1 MTRSAWWFAAVVG
14 SALCTGVSTQEV
26 PAVVTLSPAH
36 LTDAVDPAKTKEL
49 VITFD
54 RDMDPTRHAL
64 CGGGPSFPRVR
75 GTRWID
81 PRTFTLE
88 VELER
93 DRVYSLDLA
102 CAGSSGFR
110 AASGGMLAPVP
121 WRFATV
127 GAPLAEG
134 VGALAAER
142 LFGAIRDHYSYRD
155 RLGIDWR
162 VLERMHFDALRQ
174 APSGAALALRCADLL
189 GAAQDPHIQVTWL
202 EATLPTFQRPVAA
215 NFDLRSITLAF
226 PKARR
231 IGRIGMVARTDD
243 DIGYLLVNSFA
254 REQRDDFERVLQ
266 ALRGLLDCKAIVID
280 VRLNGG
286 GDENL
291 ARRLAGFFVRGE
303 KVYARQRVRDPR
315 VEGEFREIDDRK
327 VQGHPVPDVYRGP
340 VAVLMGPLD
349 MSSTEAFLLM
359 MKQATTAVLV
369 GERSYGSSG
378 NPQQHALVPGL
389 VVHLPSWQALRP
401 DGTCF
406 EGEGIA
412 PHIHVQAEAE
422 DFHEKD
428 PVLEEALLRLRG
440 QR

>member
-1 MTRSAWWFAAVVG
+1 
-14 SALCTGVSTQEV
+14 
-26 PAVVTLSPAH
+26 
-36 LTDAVDPAKTKEL
+36 
-49 VITFD
+49 
-54 RDMDPTRHAL
+54 
-64 CGGGPSFPRVR
+64 
-75 GTRWID
+75 
-81 PRTFTLE
+81 
-88 VELER
+88 
-93 DRVYSLDLA
+93 
-102 CAGSSGFR
+102 
-110 AASGGMLAPVP
+110 
-121 WRFATV
+121 
-127 GAPLAEG
+127 
-134 VGALAAER
+134 
-142 LFGAIRDHYSYRD
+142 
-155 RLGIDWR
+155 
-162 VLERMHFDALRQ
+162 
-174 APSGAALALRCADLL
+174 LALRCADLL
-189 GAAQDPHIQVTWL
+189 GAAQDPHVQVTWL
-202 EATLPTFQRPVAA
+202 EATVPTFQRPVVA
-215 NFDLRSITLAF
+215 NIDLRSITLAF

-243 DIGYLLVNSFA
+243 DIGYLMVNSFA
-254 REQRDDFERVLQ
+254 REQRDDFERALQ
-266 ALRGLLDCKAIVID
+266 ALRGLLDCKAIVLD

-286 GDENL
+286 GDESL

-315 VEGEFREIDDRK
+315 IESEFREVDDRK
-327 VQGHPVPDVYRGP
+327 VQGHPVPDIYRGP

-412 PHIHVQAEAE
+412 PHIHVPAEPK
-422 DFHEKD
+422 DFYEKD

>member
-1 MTRSAWWFAAVVG
+1 MTRIVRLFAAIC
-14 SALCTGVSTQEV
+14 SALSCSGLFAQQPLVVS
-26 PAVVTLSPAH
+26 LSPPH
-36 LTDAVDPAKTKEL
+36 LEIEVDPTKVKEL
-49 VITFD
+49 VVTFD
-54 RDMDPTRHAL
+54 RDMDPARHAL

-75 GTRWID
+75 GTRWTD
-81 PRTFTLE
+81 ARTFVVE

-93 DRVYSLDLA
+93 DRVYSMDLA
-102 CAGSSGFR
+102 CAGSAGFR
-110 AASGGMLAPVP
+110 AADGGALLPEP
-121 WRFATV
+121 WRFSTLGV
-127 GAPLAEG
+127 PLADG
-134 VGALAAER
+134 AAALAAER

-162 VLERMHFDALRQ
+162 VLERMHFDELRA
-174 APSGAALALRCADLL
+174 APSGAALALRCAELL
-189 GAAQDPHIQVTWL
+189 GAAQDPHILVTWL
-202 EATLPTFQRPVAA
+202 EATVPTFQRAVVA
-215 NFDLRSITLAF
+215 NFDLGAITRAF

-231 IGRIGMVARTDD
+231 IGRIGLAAQTDD
-243 DIGYLLVNSFA
+243 GIGYLLINSFA
-254 REQRDDFERVLQ
+254 REQRDDFERALQ

-286 GDENL
+286 GDETL

-303 KVYARQRVRDPR
+303 RVYAKQRVRDPK
-315 VEGEFREIDDRK
+315 VETEFREVDERK
-327 VQGHPVPDVYRGP
+327 VQGHPVPDIYRGP

-359 MKQATTAVLV
+359 MKQVPQAVLV

-378 NPQQHALVPGL
+378 NPQQHAVMPGL

-412 PHIHVQAEAE
+412 PHIHVRTEAG
-422 DFHEKD
+422 DFGDKD